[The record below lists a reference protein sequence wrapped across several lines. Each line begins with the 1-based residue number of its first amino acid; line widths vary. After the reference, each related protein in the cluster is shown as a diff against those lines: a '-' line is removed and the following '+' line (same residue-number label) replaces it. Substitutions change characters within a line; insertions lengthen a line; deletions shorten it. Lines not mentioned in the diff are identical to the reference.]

1 MLKNALKLAS
11 NGLAVHWLHPKSK
24 RPIGNKWA
32 EQPVASAEKL
42 QRTYAKGNN
51 LGVRTGKWSKVDDL
65 YLHIIDIDIRS
76 AEFKDAAWK
85 KLRELLPEMDAA
97 TTAIVV
103 SGSGGESR
111 HVYILTSKPFPP
123 RKFAHS
129 PSFQMVWDD
138 AKQRDV
144 KKWDWELHLLG
155 TGAQA
160 AIPPSI
166 HPDTGNPYV
175 WEREF
180 DWDDVA
186 LGLIDAIP
194 AEAIERLIGYEEG
207 DGAEIDPE
215 RLKPIGMTMAQV
227 RETLETLPIEDWF
240 EDRDGWF
247 RSGMAVHHET
257 SGSKEGFDLWCEFSK
272 RSPKF
277 DLKDSKRVWNSFG
290 KRDGKPFRMASLNA
304 VANDIRL
311 MNDIEDYGDEDDL
324 GKADE
329 PEFEDYGDEPD
340 ESDDDDDLLGTPKKP
355 NKSQTRVAKAKV
367 EAALGAEAPKWVKRL
382 NKLHAVA
389 RVSGKTVIM
398 DFEDDG
404 RVSYGNVTDLH
415 NYYENDRKPKDDT
428 TVPVSKLWL
437 QHPQRRSYKGIVF
450 APNREVPGAYNHWQG
465 FSVEASKDKDPSRGC
480 KLFLKHLFEVACS
493 GKEEIYRYHLAW
505 LAHMIQKPEEKPGV
519 AVVYKG
525 KKRIGKDTVFEY
537 IGKLIKHHY
546 ITVANQDQMLGKF
559 NAHQEKALL
568 LHMQEGFW
576 AGNKQAEGMLKYL
589 ITSTQVMIEP
599 KGMNAFPIPSV
610 LRLFISSNETW
621 VIPATE
627 DEGRFLMLNV
637 SDHRRNDHAYFEALR
652 AEMDGDG
659 PACLLAYLQQYDIS
673 NFQVRAVP
681 DTTALAEQKVQGL
694 KNVERWWLDTLQRG
708 KIDGIQNRDD
718 GVDNAIW
725 SMRSVQI
732 DKGEFRENY
741 SRWMRGRRYD
751 GEEVSEIEF
760 GQRLKRL
767 CPSAAGK
774 QVRNGKSRT
783 MAYYLPALW
792 QAREE
797 FEKYLGSDIPWPEDD
812 AVEEIEVDDLG

>member
-1 MLKNALKLAS
+1 MLKNALTLAS
-11 NGLAVHWLHPKSK
+11 HGLAVHWLHPKSK

-42 QRTYAKGNN
+42 QRTYGNGNN

-85 KLRELLPEMDAA
+85 KLHELLPELDAA

-111 HVYILTSKPFPP
+111 HVYILTNKPFPP

-129 PSFQMVWDD
+129 PSFKMVWDD

-194 AEAIERLIGYEEG
+194 AEAIERLIGYEDG
-207 DGAEIDPE
+207 DSADLDPE
-215 RLKPIGMTMAQV
+215 RMKPLGMTVEQV
-227 RETLETLPIEDWF
+227 RDTLETLPVEDWF

-247 RSGMAVHHET
+247 RTGMAVHHET

-311 MNDIEDYGDEDDL
+311 MNDIEDYGDDL
-324 GKADE
+324 GE
-329 PEFEDYGDEPD
+329 GEESEFEDYGDEP
-340 ESDDDDDLLGTPKKP
+340 EDDDDDLLGSPKKP
-355 NKSQTRVAKAKV
+355 TRSQVKLAKSEV
-367 EAALGAEAPKWVKRL
+367 ESALGKSAPSFVKRL
-382 NKLHAVA
+382 NEKFGIAI
-389 RVSGKTVIM
+389 VSGKTVVLH
-398 DFEDDG
+398 FKSDG
-404 RVSYGNVTDLH
+404 RVYYGTVNDLH
-415 NYYENDRKPKDDT
+415 TYHENDRKPKDDT
-428 TVPVSKLWL
+428 TVPVSKLWI
-437 QHPQRRSYKGIVF
+437 QHKSRRTYPEGIIF
-450 APNREVPGAYNHWQG
+450 APNREVEGAYNHWQG
-465 FSVEASKDKDPSRGC
+465 FSVEPSEAKDPSRGC
-480 KLFLKHLFEVACS
+480 KLFLKHLFEVVCDCN
-493 GKEEIYRYHLAW
+493 EEYYRYHLGW
-505 LAHMIQKPEEKPGV
+505 LAHMIQRPDDKPGV

-537 IGKLIKHHY
+537 MGELFKNHY
-546 ITVANQDQMLGKF
+546 VTVANQDHMVGKF
-559 NAHQEKALL
+559 NQHQEKCLL
-568 LHMQEGFW
+568 LHVQEGFW
-576 AGNKQAEGMLKYL
+576 AGNKQAESSLKYL
-589 ITSTQVMIEP
+589 ITSRQVTIEP
-599 KGMNAFPIPSV
+599 KGVNAFQVPSV
-610 LRLFISSNETW
+610 LRLFISSNERW

-627 DEGRFLMLNV
+627 DEGRFFVLNV
-637 SDHRRNDHAYFEALR
+637 SEKRRNDHAYFAALR
-652 AEMDGDG
+652 HEMEGEG
-659 PACLLAYLQQYDIS
+659 PSALLAYLMQYDLS
-673 NFQVRAVP
+673 GFQVRKVP
-681 DTTALAEQKVQGL
+681 DTEALAEQKEMGL
-694 KNVERWWLDTLQRG
+694 KNIERWWLDTLHRG
-708 KIDGIQNRDD
+708 HIDGIQNREN
-718 GVDNAIW
+718 GVDCAIW
-725 SMRSVQI
+725 WETSVRM
-732 DKGEFRENY
+732 DKSEFRENY
-741 SRWMRGRRYD
+741 NNWMRGRRFD
-751 GEEVSEIEF
+751 GEQLSEIEF
-760 GQRLKRL
+760 GFRMKRL
-767 CPSAAGK
+767 CPSAVSK
-774 QVRNGKSRT
+774 QVMRNRQRLMVYS
-783 MAYYLPALW
+783 LPSLLEC
-792 QAREE
+792 REE
-797 FEKYLGSDIPWPEDD
+797 FEAFIGSKIAWNDIQQT
-812 AVEEIEVDDLG
+812 VEQEEEDDLG